1 MDIHTTERAQEHP
14 TAAPCYGATKLECLT
29 RGIEWAEGLVPRVRC
44 INGMN
49 ETEMVVELL
58 QLGWEPVFIWGNKV
72 PAWEKSGCKVYRRS
86 VEAQSDF
93 ARRTLREA
101 RKQAAQ

>member
-1 MDIHTTERAQEHP
+1 
-14 TAAPCYGATKLECLT
+14 
-29 RGIEWAEGLVPRVRC
+29 
-44 INGMN
+44 MN